1 VLAREAIQL
10 KIENGKLKMSERRE
24 NNGKLKMENW
34 KLKVQSS
41 KWMTEEVTLS
51 PRSRRS
57 VTLHII
63 PTIKHIALFI
73 HIMWRVERC
82 RNRLLYEAMKLG
94 KLNID
99 PLLMCVIKTGR
110 KLRPSKESLIGFV
123 LRARQL
129 KEQGGNSVENGKLKV
144 ENDPDIG

>member
-1 VLAREAIQL
+1 
-10 KIENGKLKMSERRE
+10 
-24 NNGKLKMENW
+24 ME
-34 KLKVQSS
+34 VESS
-41 KWMTEEVTLS
+41 KFKVDDGRGDFVTTVTTERDPPYHS
-51 PRSRRS
+51 YNKAYS
-57 VTLHII
+57 II
-63 PTIKHIALFI
+63 YPHNG
-73 HIMWRVERC
+73 RVARC
-82 RNRLLYEAMKLG
+82 PNCLLYEAMKLG